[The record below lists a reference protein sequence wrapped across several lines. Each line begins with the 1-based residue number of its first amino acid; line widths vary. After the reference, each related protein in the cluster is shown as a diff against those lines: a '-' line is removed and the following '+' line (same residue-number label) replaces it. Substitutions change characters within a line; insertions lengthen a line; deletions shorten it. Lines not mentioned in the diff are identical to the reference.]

1 MREEF
6 LSAPPRGRGVGS
18 RNERQGSAEQTRLG
32 RADEVATF
40 KARLAILRGR
50 VQAGFS
56 GVGLEMAIDA
66 FADQYDAFVE
76 GVLPPR

>member
-1 MREEF
+1 LREEF

-18 RNERQGSAEQTRLG
+18 RNERQDSAEQPRLP
-32 RADEVATF
+32 RS

-66 FADQYDAFVE
+66 FADEYDAFVE

>member
-1 MREEF
+1 MI
-6 LSAPPRGRGVGS
+6 ARGVPQRPAAWAGG
-18 RNERQGSAEQTRLG
+18 RLEERATRLG

-66 FADQYDAFVE
+66 FADEYDAFVE

>member
-1 MREEF
+1 
-6 LSAPPRGRGVGS
+6 LPRS
-18 RNERQGSAEQTRLG
+18 
-32 RADEVATF
+32 

-66 FADQYDAFVE
+66 FADEYDAFVE